1 MKKNKLNKKFIII
14 LLIVII
20 LLAFIIGFGIIRKKG
35 SSSPTQQ
42 VKSYLNKYKREDKEV
57 TSVIQYNFS
66 DKLNAEQEKRYKE
79 IIKKQYRNLNY
90 VIEDTYESEIESNI
104 SIKFT
109 VLDLKSEYERAT
121 TYIATHEDK
130 FTNENG
136 ELDNDKVISY
146 KLEQLENTVESV
158 EYTITIKF
166 YKNKDNEWVMTNP
179 SKTDLSKLDGT
190 F

>member
-66 DKLNAEQEKRYKE
+66 DKLNAEQEKSDKE
-79 IIKKQYRNLNY
+79 FVFLKLYMVPNL
-90 VIEDTYESEIESNI
+90 E
-104 SIKFT
+104 
-109 VLDLKSEYERAT
+109 
-121 TYIATHEDK
+121 
-130 FTNENG
+130 
-136 ELDNDKVISY
+136 
-146 KLEQLENTVESV
+146 
-158 EYTITIKF
+158 
-166 YKNKDNEWVMTNP
+166 
-179 SKTDLSKLDGT
+179 
-190 F
+190 